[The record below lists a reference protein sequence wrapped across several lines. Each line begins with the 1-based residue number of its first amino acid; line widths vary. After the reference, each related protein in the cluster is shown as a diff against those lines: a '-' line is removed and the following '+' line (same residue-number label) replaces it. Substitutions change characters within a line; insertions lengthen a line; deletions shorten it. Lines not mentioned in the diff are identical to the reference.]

1 MNKTVVKFNSF
12 ADAQRADRRYYL
24 SLTPQQRLDILLELV
39 ARHRDTH
46 DNAAEGLARVCRV
59 VKRPRR

>member
-46 DNAAEGLARVCRV
+46 DDAAEGPARICRV
-59 VKRPRR
+59 VGHQRC